1 MVVLNSILVIG
12 GEIFSLS
19 AFCFNTKFKTEL
31 IPIAQKISDHHLVFV
46 HIYWNVTFSNYFQPI
61 ENMKSL
67 KINLEENADLG
78 KISELLILI
87 RGIKSVEFINEESS
101 ESDLKKAVTKSKEQ
115 LKSGDY
121 ESFVN
126 DLFETF
132 VNKKS

>member
-1 MVVLNSILVIG
+1 MKVKFILHFFCN
-12 GEIFSLS
+12 FSL
-19 AFCFNTKFKTEL
+19 
-31 IPIAQKISDHHLVFV
+31 
-46 HIYWNVTFSNYFQPI
+46 NYST
-61 ENMKSL
+61 NHTMKSL

-78 KISELLILI
+78 KLTELLIQI
-87 RGIKSVEFINEESS
+87 KGIKSVELINHEND

>member
-1 MVVLNSILVIG
+1 
-12 GEIFSLS
+12 
-19 AFCFNTKFKTEL
+19 
-31 IPIAQKISDHHLVFV
+31 
-46 HIYWNVTFSNYFQPI
+46 
-61 ENMKSL
+61 MKSL
-67 KINLEENADLG
+67 KINIDDNADLG
-78 KISELLILI
+78 KLAELLIQI
-87 RGIKSVEFINEESS
+87 KAIKSVEIIDEANQ

>member
-1 MVVLNSILVIG
+1 
-12 GEIFSLS
+12 
-19 AFCFNTKFKTEL
+19 
-31 IPIAQKISDHHLVFV
+31 
-46 HIYWNVTFSNYFQPI
+46 
-61 ENMKSL
+61 MKSL

-78 KISELLILI
+78 KLTELLIQI
-87 RGIKSVEFINEESS
+87 KGIKSVELINHESD

>member
-1 MVVLNSILVIG
+1 
-12 GEIFSLS
+12 
-19 AFCFNTKFKTEL
+19 
-31 IPIAQKISDHHLVFV
+31 
-46 HIYWNVTFSNYFQPI
+46 
-61 ENMKSL
+61 MKSL
-67 KINLEENADLG
+67 KINLEENANFG
-78 KISELLILI
+78 KLTELLIQI
-87 RGIKSVEFINEESS
+87 KGIKSVEIINEENA